1 MSSIQDLDATR
12 REELGRFLR
21 DRRAKVQPG
30 TVGISV
36 RRRRRAQ
43 GLLREEVA
51 ELAGVSVTWYTW
63 LEQARPTNPSA
74 RTLEGLAQA
83 LCLDAVERAHLFRL
97 ARPDL
102 NPNASASAG
111 DAIPP
116 ALLELLKGLAPHPAY
131 VIDARWDILAWNRP
145 AEIVFGGFAHL
156 DAEERNVLHR
166 LLFDPC
172 WQALFVEN
180 ESIVAG
186 AVAQFRATT
195 AHLSTNASVKRFVAQ
210 LSAKSERFKQL
221 WDAQNVAQ
229 SQALRK
235 SLRHEAAGLLAFD
248 YATLRP
254 DGTPPGMRFT
264 IYTPADAQTADR
276 MQVLLASGAGAHSK
290 NS

>member
-1 MSSIQDLDATR
+1 MSSIHDLDQTR
-12 REELGRFLR
+12 REELSRFLR
-21 DRRAKVQPG
+21 DRRARVQPSA
-30 TVGISV
+30 VGISV

-74 RTLEGLAQA
+74 RTLEGLTQA

-102 NPNASASAG
+102 NPNAGASA
-111 DAIPP
+111 DETLSP
-116 ALLELLKGLAPHPAY
+116 ALLGLLNGLAPHAAY
-131 VIDARWDILAWNRP
+131 VIDARWDILAWNQP

-156 DAEERNVLHR
+156 DAAERNVLHR

-172 WQALFVEN
+172 WQALFVDC

-195 AHLSTNASVKRFVAQ
+195 ARLSTNAGVNRLVAQ

-221 WDAQNVAQ
+221 WEAQNVAQ

-235 SLRHEAAGLLAFD
+235 TLRHETAGVLAFD

-254 DGTPPGMRFT
+254 DGTPPGIRFT
-264 IYTPADAQTADR
+264 IYTPADAQSAER
-276 MQVLLASGAGAHSK
+276 MQALLAASDSLSK

>member
-1 MSSIQDLDATR
+1 MSTLEDLDQTR

-21 DRRAKVQPG
+21 DRRARVQPG
-30 TVGISV
+30 AVGIPV
-36 RRRRRAQ
+36 RRRRRTQ

-51 ELAGVSVTWYTW
+51 ELAGVTVTWYTW

-74 RTLEGLAQA
+74 RTLEGLTQA
-83 LCLDAVERAHLFRL
+83 LCLDTVERSHLFRL

-102 NPNASASAG
+102 NPNALRSADEALS
-111 DAIPP
+111 P
-116 ALLELLKGLAPHPAY
+116 ALLDLLNGLAPHPAY

-145 AEIVFGGFAHL
+145 ADIVFGGFAHL
-156 DAEERNVLHR
+156 DASERNVLHR

-172 WQALFVEN
+172 WQALFVDC

-195 AHLSTNASVKRFVAQ
+195 VTFGMAADVQRFVAQ

-221 WDAQNVAQ
+221 WESQNVAH
-229 SQALRK
+229 SRPLRK
-235 SLRHEAAGLLAFD
+235 TLRHEAAGLLAFD
-248 YATLRP
+248 YGTLRP
-254 DGTPPGMRFT
+254 DGAPPGVRFT
-264 IYTPADAQTADR
+264 IYTPADATSAEGVR
-276 MQVLLASGAGAHSK
+276 RLLAPQCPN